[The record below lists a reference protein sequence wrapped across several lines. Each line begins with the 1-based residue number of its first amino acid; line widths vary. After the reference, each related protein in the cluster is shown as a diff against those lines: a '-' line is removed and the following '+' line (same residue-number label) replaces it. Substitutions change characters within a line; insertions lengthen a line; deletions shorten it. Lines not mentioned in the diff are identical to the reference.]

1 MQDPFGSIAPVLAT
15 VTIGFV
21 YFINITSIYCI
32 YFTNAVIFGYYILSL
47 AMDVTNESAIKNFLN
62 SQSPSVSSADPL
74 FAELAIQPFPQFF
87 LKTHFL
93 QAGLKSLHNIEMIY
107 KFLKFLRSKYL
118 MQGLP
123 IYIS

>member
-47 AMDVTNESAIKNFLN
+47 AMDVTNESAIKTFSIHSLRLFL
-62 SQSPSVSSADPL
+62 VL
-74 FAELAIQPFPQFF
+74 I
-87 LKTHFL
+87 HCL
-93 QAGLKSLHNIEMIY
+93 QN
-107 KFLKFLRSKYL
+107 
-118 MQGLP
+118 
-123 IYIS
+123 

>member
-74 FAELAIQPFPQFF
+74 FAELAI
-87 LKTHFL
+87 L
-93 QAGLKSLHNIEMIY
+93 
-107 KFLKFLRSKYL
+107 
-118 MQGLP
+118 
-123 IYIS
+123 

>member
-93 QAGLKSLHNIEMIY
+93 QAGLKSLH
-107 KFLKFLRSKYL
+107 K
-118 MQGLP
+118 
-123 IYIS
+123 